1 MSNDNNVK
9 FADALASLKKALAKN
24 EESTVV
30 VDRKVLESLAQEI
43 SRQNSLTGLERVET
57 EKLISLMATEAY
69 NHEEITEEIS
79 AILLERELPSDEIC
93 EIVLMGDNCPNVEDF
108 MDMLHDLKL
117 EKEWILEL
125 IAEADGWRGLSF
137 WGNKHHL
144 IFAKGVLAQDPTKE
158 ELQTVLDNL
167 TEGTLEDG
175 YKYDEIVELK
185 NKIQQLIKEKELFEE
200 AEAEA
205 EALKKVRASLTEEEL
220 ENLRRAF
227 KRLDESNDE
236 DSGESEH

>member
-1 MSNDNNVK
+1 MSNDSK
-9 FADALASLKKALAKN
+9 IADAFADLKKALA
-24 EESTVV
+24 ETDGSTVV

-79 AILLERELPSDEIC
+79 AVLLERELTSDEIC
-93 EIVLMGDNCPNVEDF
+93 EIVLMGDNCPNVKDF

-117 EKEWILEL
+117 EKEWILDL
-125 IAEADGWRGLSF
+125 IDQVEGWRGGLHF

-144 IFAKGVLAQDPTKE
+144 IFAKEVLAQDPSKD
-158 ELQTVLDNL
+158 ELQTVLCNL
-167 TEGTLEDG
+167 TEGTFEDG

-185 NKIQQLIKEKELFEE
+185 NKIQQLIKEKELFEK

-205 EALKKVRASLTEEEL
+205 EVLKKVRASLTEEEIQ
-220 ENLRRAF
+220 NLRRAF
-227 KRLDESNDE
+227 QRLDESNDE